1 MVAAVVR
8 ATGPTRGARLAG
20 RLNGWLAL
28 AATGALR
35 HIGIG
40 IGIGFGIG
48 FGIGMARYFA
58 SLGAGRMTA
67 PVVGGLARLA
77 VAAGGGAI
85 LSHCWGRDGN
95 FIAVA
100 LGIVTYGVINA
111 MGVNGKSW
119 RPAAP

>member
-8 ATGPTRGARLAG
+8 ATGPPRGARLAG
-20 RLNGWLAL
+20 RLNGWLGL
-28 AATGALR
+28 AATGAQR

-40 IGIGFGIG
+40 
-48 FGIGMARYFA
+48 MAMYFA

-85 LSHCWGRDGN
+85 LSHFWGRDGN